1 MVHLDHS
8 SSLENLLQEST
19 NICSEFEVIIII
31 KVDSLLYITLFI
43 YNNKLLFFDF
53 AKLSLV

>member
-19 NICSEFEVIIII
+19 NFCSEFEVIIII
-31 KVDSLLYITLFI
+31 VDSLLYITLFI